1 MKTLI
6 IGSGPA
12 GYTAAIYAS
21 RSGLDPVLYEGNL
34 PGGQLT
40 QTTEVDNFPGYPE
53 GTTGN
58 ELMEDLRAQA
68 ERLGADI
75 RMGVVTKVDFSTDG
89 TSPHRVTI
97 DDGTECDA
105 DTIIIS
111 TGASAKYLGLDDEK
125 KYAGIGVSACAT

>member
-58 ELMEDLRAQA
+58 ELMEDNTKEIQERMIFAVRDYA
-68 ERLGADI
+68 EQKRIEVSRKEYCAIYKKIKENIICGDVFDLNDKSF
-75 RMGVVTKVDFSTDG
+75 TK
-89 TSPHRVTI
+89 
-97 DDGTECDA
+97 
-105 DTIIIS
+105 
-111 TGASAKYLGLDDEK
+111 
-125 KYAGIGVSACAT
+125 